1 MKLRAKQRLDAG
13 LGGAAIFILKPLARL
28 LGMLLRRD
36 HDIQPRGDIVIVK
49 MLGGGSLILAL
60 PALLGLK
67 RRYPD
72 RCLRLVCTGATRQ
85 FAELLGVFDEIVVVE
100 DGGSVFRLVQ
110 SGLRALF
117 AVFRCDTIID
127 LEVYSRLSTVFCL
140 MSLAR
145 NRICFYLQT
154 AYWRKGLS
162 THLFYFNRSGP
173 APKHYEQIARAL
185 GAEIPSAEDCRIA
198 FFKTNDLTRDAD
210 TGGERLKLGLA
221 CFCSDLALERMFSVD
236 EWAELAARQLKDR
249 KISITLFGGPGDK
262 VKGDEMAVALRA
274 ALPDAAVDNA
284 CGRWPLRDCAAEIA
298 KQDRFWSIDTG
309 LLHVARQIGV
319 PTTSYWGPTDPGTLL
334 QDLPGVDEALHYR
347 KLPCSP
353 CVHVSDAPPCGG
365 TRLCMVAHLRDL
377 TEAEQNP
384 AWIEVY

>member
-1 MKLRAKQRLDAG
+1 MNLRAKQRLDAA
-13 LGGAAIFILKPLARL
+13 LGSTATFILKPLARL
-28 LGMLLRRD
+28 LGMLLKRD
-36 HDIQPRGDIVIVK
+36 HDIRPRGDIVIVK
-49 MLGGGSLILAL
+49 MLGGGSLVLAL
-60 PALLGLK
+60 PALMGLK

-72 RCLRLVCTGATRQ
+72 LRLRLVCTGATRQ
-85 FAELLGVFDEIVVVE
+85 FAEMLGVFDEIISVE

-140 MSLAR
+140 MSFAR
-145 NRICFYLQT
+145 NRICFYLES

-162 THLFYFNRSGP
+162 THLFYFNRSGS

-185 GAEIPSAEDCRIA
+185 GAEIPSAEECRTA
-198 FFKTNDLTRDAD
+198 FLGSNNLTRDAN
-210 TGGERLKLGLA
+210 TRGETLRLGLA
-221 CFCSDLALERMFSVD
+221 CFCSDLALERMFSAD
-236 EWAELAARQLKDR
+236 EWAELAARGLKDQ
-249 KISITLFGGPGDK
+249 KVSITLFGGPGDRE
-262 VKGDEMAVALRA
+262 KGDVISDTLRRV
-274 ALPDAAVDNA
+274 LPDAEVDNA
-284 CGRWPLRDCAAEIA
+284 CGRWSLRDCAAEIA

-309 LLHVARQIGV
+309 LLHIARQIGV
-319 PTTSYWGPTDPGTLL
+319 PTTSYWGPTDPETLL
-334 QDLPGVDEALHYR
+334 QDLPGVDEAVHYR

-365 TRLCMVAHLRDL
+365 TRPCMVAHLRDL
-377 TEAEQNP
+377 SEAEQNP

>member
-13 LGGAAIFILKPLARL
+13 LGGTAIFILKPLARL
-28 LGMLLRRD
+28 LGMLMRRD

-49 MLGGGSLILAL
+49 MLGGGSLVLAF

-72 RCLRLVCTGATRQ
+72 RHLKLICTGATRQ
-85 FAELLGVFDEIVVVE
+85 FAELLGVFDEIISVE
-100 DGGSVFRLVQ
+100 DGGSVFRLVK
-110 SGLRALF
+110 SGLRAIL
-117 AVFRCDTIID
+117 AIFRCDTIID

-140 MSLAR
+140 MSFAR
-145 NRICFYLQT
+145 NRICFYLES

-162 THLFYFNRSGP
+162 THLFYFNRSGS

-185 GAEIPSAEDCRIA
+185 GAEIPSSEECREA
-198 FFKTNDLTRDAD
+198 FFAANHLMRTTDAR
-210 TGGERLKLGLA
+210 GKALRLGLA
-221 CFCSDLALERMFSVD
+221 CFCSDLALERMFSAH
-236 EWAELAARQLKDR
+236 EWAELAARHLKGQ
-249 KISITLFGGPGDK
+249 KVSITLFGGPADK
-262 VKGDEMAVALRA
+262 EKGDEMAVALSA
-274 ALPDAAVDNA
+274 ALPEAEIENA
-284 CGRWPLRDCAAEIA
+284 CGRWSLRDCAAEIA

-309 LLHVARQIGV
+309 LLHIARQIGV

-334 QDLPGVDEALHYR
+334 QDLPGVDEAVHYR

-353 CVHVSDAPPCGG
+353 CVHVSDTPPCGG
-365 TRLCMVAHLRDL
+365 TRPCMVAHLRDL
-377 TEAEQNP
+377 TEAERNP